1 MRRLIINADDFGL
14 TPGVNRAIVEGHA
27 HGVITSASLMA
38 NGPAFEEAAQLAR
51 SLPRL
56 SVGCHVV
63 LVDASPLLANS
74 TSKSNT
80 PFSNTLGVFA
90 YRAMTKRLDQRQ
102 LEAQAT
108 AQIRK
113 LQSAGISV
121 SHCDTHKHA
130 HILPAVLQALLHA
143 AKNCG
148 VRALRNPFAL
158 LPLPSALL
166 FARPGLWKRYMQVNW
181 LRRFA
186 DQFRNAV
193 KDASLF
199 TPDGTLGIV
208 VTGALDQKLFQ
219 AIVENMP
226 EGTWEFVCH
235 PGYNDADLRAV
246 RTRLRESREKELRV
260 LTSDEARQILLRQE
274 VELVTFRDLARSTYQ
289 GQT

>member
-14 TPGVNRAIVEGHA
+14 TRGVNRAIVEGHA
-27 HGVITSASLMA
+27 RGVITSASLMA

-63 LVDASPLLANS
+63 LVDASPLLVNS
-74 TSKSNT
+74 TRKSNT
-80 PFSNTLGVFA
+80 RFGNTLGVLA
-90 YRAMTKRLDQRQ
+90 YRAMTKKLDQQQ
-102 LEAQAT
+102 LEAEAT

-121 SHCDTHKHA
+121 SHCDTHKHT
-130 HILPAVLQALLHA
+130 HILPAVLQALLRA

-166 FARPGLWKRYMQVNW
+166 FARPSLWKRYMQVNW

-208 VTGALDQKLFQ
+208 ITGALDQKLFQ

-235 PGYNDADLRAV
+235 PGYNDADLRAT

-274 VELVTFRDLARSTYQ
+274 VELVTFRDLARSSYH